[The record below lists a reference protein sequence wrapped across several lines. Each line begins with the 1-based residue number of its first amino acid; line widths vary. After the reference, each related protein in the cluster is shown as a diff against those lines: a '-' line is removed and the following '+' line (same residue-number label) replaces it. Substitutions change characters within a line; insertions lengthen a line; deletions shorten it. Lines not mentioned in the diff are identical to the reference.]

1 VRSVA
6 PAFWLL
12 TTLAIASP
20 AFAQA
25 ALAATG
31 VDTAQLPPESRVT
44 LRPEPGLK
52 SLANKI
58 ARVLQLRGTTRVE
71 VGPAP
76 PPELLEAVPA
86 GHVALARE
94 AGQIRLV
101 MGAALGGSY
110 EARVPVSSDAE
121 LDPRSLA
128 LAIEALRD
136 RAIETRDAQ
145 EQVSNAAQ
153 PSAAVVA
160 APASATRATEV
171 APNPYLPAPAQ
182 PSARSAPKPGPILQ
196 TQRDDGAEEG
206 WPVESNEPPPPQV
219 VPRLFVR
226 MYGGASTESRALRT
240 GIGTGGGLCVLGH
253 CLLLAIDYP
262 LPINL
267 EPGGGDLHYRYPTF
281 SCSFYS
287 QPLHF
292 GQFKP
297 AVSLGLLSRIGH
309 FERDMGIVD
318 PQHGLE
324 TDLGV
329 RGALEGAYT
338 VFEKV
343 DLVAEAGLD
352 LALDRVQ
359 LGHGDS
365 VAYRGQRVSPW
376 VQAGVR
382 LRPY

>member
-31 VDTAQLPPESRVT
+31 VDTSQLPPESHVT

-58 ARVLQLRGTTRVE
+58 ARVLQLRGATRVE

-76 PPELLEAVPA
+76 PPDLLEAVPA

-94 AGQIRLV
+94 GGQIRLV

-110 EARVPVSSDAE
+110 EARVQVSSDAE

-136 RAIETRDAQ
+136 RAIETRDEQ
-145 EQVSNAAQ
+145 EQASHTVQ
-153 PSAAVVA
+153 PSAAAVA
-160 APASATRATEV
+160 APAKATRANEV
-171 APNPYLPAPAQ
+171 APNPYLPAPA
-182 PSARSAPKPGPILQ
+182 PRSAPKPGPALQ

-206 WPVESNEPPPPQV
+206 WPVESNEPPPTQV

-240 GIGTGGGLCVLGH
+240 GVGTGGGLCVLGH

-262 LPINL
+262 LPIDL
-267 EPGGGDLHYRYPTF
+267 EAGGGDVRYRYPTF

-329 RGALEGAYT
+329 RGTLEGAYT

-352 LALDRVQ
+352 FALDRVQ

-382 LRPY
+382 VRPY